1 MNEKDIFPILEGLG
15 WRCKEDEVGDH
26 YCLMDVG
33 CAQVQVIPSVGVRS
47 DHYRVSFM
55 PSVSIARFTAAVSF
69 FLGGGEV
76 SDHVPIVV
84 SNIPPEKIASFSVAD
99 VVRLSQ
105 KSISWASAQ
114 DIDAGLAVY
123 MALTSNSKGAMPLR
137 HLAALALARDVSCFV
152 RYQRSF
158 EQGDRLGFVPYIY
171 PEMIDRALQLAQSSE

>member
-15 WRCKEDEVGDH
+15 WSCKEEEVGGH
-26 YCLMDVG
+26 YCLIDVG

-55 PSVSIARFTAAVSF
+55 PSVSTARFTAAVYF
-69 FLGGGEV
+69 IFGKI

-84 SNIPPEKIASFSVAD
+84 SNNPPEKIASFSVAD

-123 MALTSNSKGAMPLR
+123 MALPTNSKGAMPLR
-137 HLAALALARDVSCFV
+137 HLAALALARDVSRLL
-152 RYQRSF
+152 RYQQSF
-158 EQGDRLGFVPYIY
+158 EQGDRLGFVPYIV
-171 PEMIDRALQLAQSSE
+171 PEMIDRALHLAQSSE